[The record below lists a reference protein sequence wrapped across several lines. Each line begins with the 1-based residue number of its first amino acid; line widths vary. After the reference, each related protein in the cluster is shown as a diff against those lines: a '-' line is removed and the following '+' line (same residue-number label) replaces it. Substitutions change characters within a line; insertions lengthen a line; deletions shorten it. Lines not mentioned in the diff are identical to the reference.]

1 MGFQCLIANEIIKT
15 PWELPKMHQL
25 WNVWFNRIGLN
36 FELFTILVQLLWRQ
50 KLISV
55 QRVYHM
61 ITIHHKDDS
70 LFKQRVLVSL
80 CVLISLCFFSFW
92 HTILIPS
99 MHFLSFFF
107 FFFKYC
113 RVSMWCQ
120 PEYKMCKLCISSSN
134 CVYWVWLTVL
144 KGAQIFPFSS
154 RSHEMTF
161 VCLILLPVCLVVCLS
176 AEVTA
181 NTCSRF
187 NSGLKKCSQSFGR
200 DHCMSTQMFLHSL

>member
-36 FELFTILVQLLWRQ
+36 FELFTILAQLLWRQ

-92 HTILIPS
+92 HNSHSIYAFFKFLFF
-99 MHFLSFFF
+99 FLSTAGFQCGANPNT
-107 FFFKYC
+107 KC
-113 RVSMWCQ
+113 A
-120 PEYKMCKLCISSSN
+120 N
-134 CVYWVWLTVL
+134 CAFPVQTVFT
-144 KGAQIFPFSS
+144 GS
-154 RSHEMTF
+154 
-161 VCLILLPVCLVVCLS
+161 
-176 AEVTA
+176 
-181 NTCSRF
+181 
-187 NSGLKKCSQSFGR
+187 
-200 DHCMSTQMFLHSL
+200 D